1 MSFDIKGLDKKA
13 LLKELWQ
20 RQKPAQF
27 FANMPHLAPKWDEEG
42 MDKALSGKID
52 YYNGRCIKCD
62 LSGDTVTPHKHYDA
76 DAGAGS
82 FAAAVEAVRNAKK

>member
-20 RQKPAQF
+20 RQKPAAF
-27 FANMPHLAPKWDEEG
+27 FRNMPHLEPKWDEAG
-42 MDKALSGKID
+42 IDKALSDYID
-52 YYNGRCIKCD
+52 YYNGRNIKCD
-62 LSGDTVTPHKHYDA
+62 LRGDAVTPHKHYDA